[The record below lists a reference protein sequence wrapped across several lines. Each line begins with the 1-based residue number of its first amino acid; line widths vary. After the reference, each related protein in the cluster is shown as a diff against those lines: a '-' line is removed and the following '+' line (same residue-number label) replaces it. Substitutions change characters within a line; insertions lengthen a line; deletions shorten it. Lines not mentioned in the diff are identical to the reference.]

1 MQYVIILAL
10 LYFLFS
16 SSSKKK
22 KRAQQQ
28 GRQSEAE
35 RRIKPAQ
42 PAPEPPEPAEEEP
55 EEEVTAQGA
64 DAKTLTP
71 EEWEAYLEAKA
82 EKSAAEQAEAP
93 VRPQESDVHAQSLP
107 VSAPEGETRAEH
119 AAHNERVHAR
129 EQAERQY
136 AEDARA
142 RRYANRQRLRE
153 AVIMREILDKPV
165 SMRRNRTI

>member
-22 KRAQQQ
+22 KRAEQQK
-28 GRQSEAE
+28 RQPDA
-35 RRIKPAQ
+35 AQ
-42 PAPEPPEPAEEEP
+42 KVRPAPEPPEPAEEEP
-55 EEEVTAQGA
+55 EEEATAQGA

-71 EEWEAYLEAKA
+71 DEWEAYLKMQA

-93 VRPQESDVHAQSLP
+93 SEPHESDAQSLP
-107 VSAPEGETRAEH
+107 VSAPEGETHAEH
-119 AAHNERVHAR
+119 AAHNERVHER
-129 EQAERQY
+129 EQAERQR

-142 RRYANRQRLRE
+142 RRYASRQRLRE

>member
-42 PAPEPPEPAEEEP
+42 PAPEPAEPAEEEP

-107 VSAPEGETRAEH
+107 VSASEGETRAEH
-119 AAHNERVHAR
+119 EAHNERVHAR